1 MMQDFYPD
9 VASSNHTVVGI
20 LSTRMSFNR
29 TVLGK
34 VLLFLEHRM
43 QRAFL
48 MQIYCG
54 TYLRYPMRAL
64 KYLNKYFLKYKW
76 LLGAGAFFVIVS
88 VIFKLFPA
96 LLIRNSFDTIATV
109 IDDYKEGNVQDK
121 LVRWKLI
128 RYGLYIIASAIL
140 QGVFM
145 YLMRQTIV
153 VMSRHIEFDLKN
165 VVFEQYQR
173 LTQRFFK
180 QNNTGDLMNRISE
193 DVGKVRMYVG
203 PAIMYAL
210 NTGFTI
216 VLVISIMLS
225 VSPKLTLLTLAP
237 LPLLAFL
244 VYKVANLINVKS
256 LAVQEQLS
264 TLSTFAQE
272 SFSGMRVIKSYHR
285 LNWFNRKFKQEAIQY
300 RSVNEELFKVN
311 ATFQPIM
318 ILMVGISTLITIY
331 VGGRLYFNGEVSAG
345 NITEFIYYVNL
356 LTWPIASIG
365 WVTSLVQSAAA
376 SMERLN
382 EFLSEEPDFKSGT
395 HKPDTF
401 LGRVEFKNVSFTY
414 PNSGI
419 QALDNVSFKVE
430 AGHSLGI
437 LGKTG
442 SGKSTIT
449 ALMVR
454 QYDPSEGQILV
465 DGVNIKDW
473 HLPTL
478 KRYLGWV
485 PQEAFLFSDTIARNI
500 AFGLDTFSIQ
510 EVERAAVAAGV
521 HDNIIDFPKGY
532 ETKVGERGIT
542 LSGGQKQRVSIA
554 RALAKDPKLMV
565 FDDCL
570 SAVDTETEELIL
582 GNIKEATSSI
592 SSIIIAHRVSS
603 VKHCEQIICLDNGAV
618 IEKGTHSELEN
629 AGGHYSELISLQ
641 LEQ

>member
-1 MMQDFYPD
+1 MQ
-9 VASSNHTVVGI
+9 
-20 LSTRMSFNR
+20 
-29 TVLGK
+29 
-34 VLLFLEHRM
+34 
-43 QRAFL
+43 
-48 MQIYCG
+48 
-54 TYLRYPMRAL
+54 AL
-64 KYLNKYFLKYKW
+64 KYLNKYFIKYKW
-76 LLGAGAFFVIVS
+76 LLGAGAFFVIIS

-96 LLIRNSFDTIATV
+96 LLIRNSFDTIAEV
-109 IDDYKEGNVQDK
+109 IENYKTGAVQNE
-121 LVRWKLI
+121 LVRWELI
-128 RYGLYIIASAIL
+128 KYGLFIIASAVL
-140 QGVFM
+140 QGIFM
-145 YLMRQTIV
+145 YFMRQTIV
-153 VMSRHIEFDLKN
+153 VMSRHIEYDLKN
-165 VVFEQYQR
+165 VVFDQYQR

-216 VLVISIMLS
+216 ILVISIMMS

-244 VYKVANLINVKS
+244 VYKVATLINVKS
-256 LAVQEQLS
+256 LAVQQQLS

-285 LNWFNRKFKQEAIQY
+285 LHWFNAKFKAEAIEY
-300 RSVNEELFKVN
+300 RSVNEELFRVN

-318 ILMVGISTLITIY
+318 ILMVGISTLITIF
-331 VGGRLYFNGEVSAG
+331 VGGQLYFAGEVSAG

-382 EFLSEEPDFKSGT
+382 EFLSEEPDFKSGDYQPSSFQGT
-395 HKPDTF
+395 VT
-401 LGRVEFKNVSFTY
+401 FKNVSFTY

-419 QALDNVSFKVE
+419 QALDNVSFTLE

-454 QYDPSEGQILV
+454 QYDPTEGQILV
-465 DGVNIKDW
+465 DGVDVKDW

-478 KRYLGWV
+478 KKYLGWV

-500 AFGLDTFSIQ
+500 AFGLDEFNQ
-510 EVERAAVAAGV
+510 NQVEQAAKAAGV
-521 HDNIIDFPKGY
+521 HDNIIDFPKQY
-532 ETKVGERGIT
+532 ETTVGERGVT

-554 RALAKDPKLMV
+554 RALAKSPKLMV

-582 GNIKEATSSI
+582 GNIKEATASI
-592 SSIIIAHRVSS
+592 SSMIVAHRVSS
-603 VKHCEQIICLDNGAV
+603 VKHCEQIICLENGQI
-618 IEKGTHSELEN
+618 IEKGTHEELEI

-641 LEQ
+641 LDQ

>member
-1 MMQDFYPD
+1 MQ
-9 VASSNHTVVGI
+9 
-20 LSTRMSFNR
+20 
-29 TVLGK
+29 
-34 VLLFLEHRM
+34 
-43 QRAFL
+43 
-48 MQIYCG
+48 
-54 TYLRYPMRAL
+54 AL
-64 KYLNKYFLKYKW
+64 KYLNKYFIKYKW

-96 LLIRNSFDTIATV
+96 LLIRNSFDTIAEV
-109 IDDYKEGNVQDK
+109 IENYKTGAVQNE
-121 LVRWKLI
+121 LVRWELI
-128 RYGLYIIASAIL
+128 KYGLFIIASAVL
-140 QGVFM
+140 QGIFM
-145 YLMRQTIV
+145 YFMRQTIV
-153 VMSRHIEFDLKN
+153 VMSRHIEYDLKN

-216 VLVISIMLS
+216 ILVISIMIS

-256 LAVQEQLS
+256 LAVQQQLS

-285 LNWFNRKFKQEAIQY
+285 LHWFNAKFKAEAIEY
-300 RSVNEELFKVN
+300 RSVNEELFRVN

-318 ILMVGISTLITIY
+318 ILMVGISTLITIF
-331 VGGRLYFNGEVSAG
+331 VGGQLYFAGEVSAG

-382 EFLSEEPDFKSGT
+382 EFLSEEPDFKSGDYRPSSFQGT
-395 HKPDTF
+395 VT
-401 LGRVEFKNVSFTY
+401 FKNVSFTY

-419 QALDNVSFKVE
+419 KALNNVSFTLQ

-454 QYDPSEGQILV
+454 QYDPTEGQILI
-465 DGVNIKDW
+465 DGVDVKDW

-478 KRYLGWV
+478 KKYLGWV

-500 AFGLDTFSIQ
+500 AFGLDEFNQ
-510 EVERAAVAAGV
+510 NQVEQAAMAAGV
-521 HDNIIDFPKGY
+521 HDNIIDFPKQY
-532 ETKVGERGIT
+532 ETTVGERGVT

-554 RALAKDPKLMV
+554 RALAKSPKLMV

-582 GNIKEATSSI
+582 GNIKEATASI
-592 SSIIIAHRVSS
+592 SSMIVAHRVSS
-603 VKHCEQIICLDNGAV
+603 VKHCEQIICLENGQI
-618 IEKGTHSELEN
+618 IEKGTHEELEI

-641 LEQ
+641 LDQ

>member
-1 MMQDFYPD
+1 MQ
-9 VASSNHTVVGI
+9 
-20 LSTRMSFNR
+20 
-29 TVLGK
+29 
-34 VLLFLEHRM
+34 
-43 QRAFL
+43 
-48 MQIYCG
+48 
-54 TYLRYPMRAL
+54 AL
-64 KYLNKYFLKYKW
+64 KYLNKYFIKYKW

-96 LLIRNSFDTIATV
+96 LLIRNSFDTIAEV
-109 IDDYKEGNVQDK
+109 IENYKTGAVQNE
-121 LVRWKLI
+121 LVRWELI
-128 RYGLYIIASAIL
+128 KYGLFIIASAVL
-140 QGVFM
+140 QGIFM
-145 YLMRQTIV
+145 YFMRQTIV
-153 VMSRHIEFDLKN
+153 VMSRHIEYDLKN

-216 VLVISIMLS
+216 ILVISIMIS

-256 LAVQEQLS
+256 LAVQQQLS

-285 LNWFNRKFKQEAIQY
+285 LHWFNAKFKAEAIEY
-300 RSVNEELFKVN
+300 RSVNEELFRVN

-318 ILMVGISTLITIY
+318 ILMVGISTLITIF
-331 VGGRLYFNGEVSAG
+331 VGGQLYFAGEVSAG

-382 EFLSEEPDFKSGT
+382 EFLSEEPDFKSGDYRPSSFQGT
-395 HKPDTF
+395 VT
-401 LGRVEFKNVSFTY
+401 FKNVSFTY

-419 QALDNVSFKVE
+419 QALDNVSFTLQ

-454 QYDPSEGQILV
+454 QYDPTEGKILI
-465 DGVNIKDW
+465 DGVDVKDW

-478 KRYLGWV
+478 KKYLGWV

-500 AFGLDTFSIQ
+500 AFGLDEFNQ
-510 EVERAAVAAGV
+510 NQVEQAGMAAGV
-521 HDNIIDFPKGY
+521 HDNIIDFPKQY
-532 ETKVGERGIT
+532 ETTVGERGVT

-554 RALAKDPKLMV
+554 RALAKSPKLMV

-582 GNIKEATSSI
+582 GNIKEATASI
-592 SSIIIAHRVSS
+592 SSMIVAHRVSS
-603 VKHCEQIICLDNGAV
+603 VKHCEQIICLENGQI
-618 IEKGTHSELEN
+618 IEKGTHEELEI

-641 LEQ
+641 MDQ

>member
-1 MMQDFYPD
+1 MQ
-9 VASSNHTVVGI
+9 
-20 LSTRMSFNR
+20 
-29 TVLGK
+29 
-34 VLLFLEHRM
+34 
-43 QRAFL
+43 
-48 MQIYCG
+48 
-54 TYLRYPMRAL
+54 AL
-64 KYLNKYFLKYKW
+64 KYLNKYFIKYKW

-96 LLIRNSFDTIATV
+96 LLIRNSFDTIAEV
-109 IDDYKEGNVQDK
+109 IENYKTGAVQNE
-121 LVRWKLI
+121 LVRWELI
-128 RYGLYIIASAIL
+128 KYGLFIIASAVL
-140 QGVFM
+140 QGIFM
-145 YLMRQTIV
+145 YFMRQTIV
-153 VMSRHIEFDLKN
+153 VMSRHIEYDLKN

-216 VLVISIMLS
+216 ILVISIMIS

-256 LAVQEQLS
+256 LAVQQQLS

-285 LNWFNRKFKQEAIQY
+285 LHWFNAKFKAEAIEY
-300 RSVNEELFKVN
+300 RSVNEELFRVN

-318 ILMVGISTLITIY
+318 ILMVGISTLITIF
-331 VGGRLYFNGEVSAG
+331 VGGQLYFAGEVSAG

-382 EFLSEEPDFKSGT
+382 EFLSEEPDFKSGDYQPSSFQGT
-395 HKPDTF
+395 VT
-401 LGRVEFKNVSFTY
+401 FKNVSFTY

-419 QALDNVSFKVE
+419 QALDNVSFTLQ

-442 SGKSTIT
+442 SGKSTVT

-454 QYDPSEGQILV
+454 QYDPTEGQILI
-465 DGVNIKDW
+465 DGVDVKDW

-478 KRYLGWV
+478 KKYLGWV

-500 AFGLDTFSIQ
+500 AFGLDEFNQ
-510 EVERAAVAAGV
+510 DQVEQAAKAAGV
-521 HDNIIDFPKGY
+521 HDNIIDFPKQY
-532 ETKVGERGIT
+532 ETTVGERGVT

-554 RALAKDPKLMV
+554 RALAKSPKLMV

-582 GNIKEATSSI
+582 GNIKEATASI
-592 SSIIIAHRVSS
+592 SSMIVAHRVSS
-603 VKHCEQIICLDNGAV
+603 VKHCEQIICLENGQI
-618 IEKGTHSELEN
+618 IEKGTHEELEI

-641 LEQ
+641 LDQ

>member
-1 MMQDFYPD
+1 MQ
-9 VASSNHTVVGI
+9 
-20 LSTRMSFNR
+20 
-29 TVLGK
+29 
-34 VLLFLEHRM
+34 
-43 QRAFL
+43 
-48 MQIYCG
+48 
-54 TYLRYPMRAL
+54 AL
-64 KYLNKYFLKYKW
+64 KYLNKYFIKYKW

-96 LLIRNSFDTIATV
+96 LLIRNSFDTIAEV
-109 IDDYKEGNVQDK
+109 IENYKTGVVQNE
-121 LVRWKLI
+121 LVRWELI
-128 RYGLYIIASAIL
+128 KYGLFIIASAVL
-140 QGVFM
+140 QGIFM
-145 YLMRQTIV
+145 YFMRQTIV
-153 VMSRHIEFDLKN
+153 VMSRHIEYDLKN

-216 VLVISIMLS
+216 ILVISIMIS

-256 LAVQEQLS
+256 LAVQQQLS

-285 LNWFNRKFKQEAIQY
+285 LHWFNAKFKVEAIEY
-300 RSVNEELFKVN
+300 RSVNEELFRVN

-318 ILMVGISTLITIY
+318 ILMVGISTLITIF
-331 VGGRLYFNGEVSAG
+331 VGGQLYFAGEVSAG

-382 EFLSEEPDFKSGT
+382 EFLSEEPDFKSGDYRPSSFQGT
-395 HKPDTF
+395 VT
-401 LGRVEFKNVSFTY
+401 FKNVSFTY

-419 QALDNVSFKVE
+419 KALNNVSFTLQ

-454 QYDPSEGQILV
+454 QYDPTDGQILI
-465 DGVNIKDW
+465 DGVDVKDW

-478 KRYLGWV
+478 KKYLGWV

-500 AFGLDTFSIQ
+500 AFGLDEFDQ
-510 EVERAAVAAGV
+510 NQVEQAAMAAGV
-521 HDNIIDFPKGY
+521 HDNIVDFPKQY
-532 ETKVGERGIT
+532 ETAVGERGVT

-554 RALAKDPKLMV
+554 RALAKSTKLMV

-582 GNIKEATSSI
+582 GNIKEATASI
-592 SSIIIAHRVSS
+592 SSMIVAHRVSS
-603 VKHCEQIICLDNGAV
+603 VKHCEQIICLENGQI
-618 IEKGTHSELEN
+618 IEKGTHEELEI

-641 LEQ
+641 LDQ

>member
-1 MMQDFYPD
+1 MQ
-9 VASSNHTVVGI
+9 
-20 LSTRMSFNR
+20 
-29 TVLGK
+29 
-34 VLLFLEHRM
+34 
-43 QRAFL
+43 
-48 MQIYCG
+48 
-54 TYLRYPMRAL
+54 AL
-64 KYLNKYFLKYKW
+64 KYLNKYFIKYKW

-96 LLIRNSFDTIATV
+96 LLIRNSFDTIAAV
-109 IDDYKEGNVQDK
+109 IENYKTGAVQNE
-121 LVRWKLI
+121 LVRWELI
-128 RYGLYIIASAIL
+128 KYGLFIIASAVL
-140 QGVFM
+140 QGIFM
-145 YLMRQTIV
+145 YFMRQTIV
-153 VMSRHIEFDLKN
+153 VMSRHIEYDLKN

-216 VLVISIMLS
+216 VLVISIMIS

-256 LAVQEQLS
+256 LAVQQQLS

-285 LNWFNRKFKQEAIQY
+285 LHWFNAKFKAEAIEY
-300 RSVNEELFKVN
+300 RSVNEELFRVN

-318 ILMVGISTLITIY
+318 ILMVGISTLITIF
-331 VGGRLYFNGEVSAG
+331 VGGQLYFAGEVSAG

-382 EFLSEEPDFKSGT
+382 EFLSEEPDFKSGDYQPSSFQGT
-395 HKPDTF
+395 VT
-401 LGRVEFKNVSFTY
+401 FKNVSFTY

-419 QALDNVSFKVE
+419 QALDNVSFTLE

-454 QYDPSEGQILV
+454 QYDPTEGQILV
-465 DGVNIKDW
+465 DGVDVKDW

-478 KRYLGWV
+478 KKYLGWV

-500 AFGLDTFSIQ
+500 AFGLDEFNQ
-510 EVERAAVAAGV
+510 NQVEQAAKAAGV
-521 HDNIIDFPKGY
+521 HDNIIDFPKQY
-532 ETKVGERGIT
+532 KTTVGERGVT

-554 RALAKDPKLMV
+554 RALAKSPKLMV

-582 GNIKEATSSI
+582 GNIKEATASI
-592 SSIIIAHRVSS
+592 SSMIVAHRVSS
-603 VKHCEQIICLDNGAV
+603 VKHCEQIICLENGQI
-618 IEKGTHSELEN
+618 IEKGTHEELEI

-641 LEQ
+641 LDQ

>member
-1 MMQDFYPD
+1 MQ
-9 VASSNHTVVGI
+9 
-20 LSTRMSFNR
+20 
-29 TVLGK
+29 
-34 VLLFLEHRM
+34 
-43 QRAFL
+43 
-48 MQIYCG
+48 
-54 TYLRYPMRAL
+54 AL
-64 KYLNKYFLKYKW
+64 KYLNKYFIKYKW

-96 LLIRNSFDTIATV
+96 LLIRNSFDTIAEV
-109 IDDYKEGNVQDK
+109 IENYKTGAVQNE
-121 LVRWKLI
+121 LVRWELI
-128 RYGLYIIASAIL
+128 KYGLFIIASAVL
-140 QGVFM
+140 QGIFM
-145 YLMRQTIV
+145 YFMRQTIV
-153 VMSRHIEFDLKN
+153 VMSRHIEYDLKN

-216 VLVISIMLS
+216 ILVISIMIS

-256 LAVQEQLS
+256 LAVQQQLS

-285 LNWFNRKFKQEAIQY
+285 LHWFNAKFKAEAIEY
-300 RSVNEELFKVN
+300 RSVNEELFRVN

-318 ILMVGISTLITIY
+318 ILMVGISTLITIF
-331 VGGRLYFNGEVSAG
+331 VGGQLYFAGEVSAG

-382 EFLSEEPDFKSGT
+382 EFLSEEPDFKSGDYQPSSFQGT
-395 HKPDTF
+395 VT
-401 LGRVEFKNVSFTY
+401 FKNVSFTY

-419 QALDNVSFKVE
+419 QALDNVSFTLQ

-454 QYDPSEGQILV
+454 QYDPTEGHILI
-465 DGVNIKDW
+465 DGVDVKDW

-478 KRYLGWV
+478 KKYLGWV

-500 AFGLDTFSIQ
+500 AFGLDEFNQ
-510 EVERAAVAAGV
+510 NQVEQAAMAAGV
-521 HDNIIDFPKGY
+521 HDNILDFPKKY
-532 ETKVGERGIT
+532 ETKVGERGVT

-554 RALAKDPKLMV
+554 RALAKSPKLMV

-582 GNIKEATSSI
+582 GNIKEATASI
-592 SSIIIAHRVSS
+592 SSMIVAHRVSS
-603 VKHCEQIICLDNGAV
+603 VKHCEQILCLENGQI
-618 IEKGTHSELEN
+618 IEKGTHEELEN

-641 LEQ
+641 LDQ

>member
-1 MMQDFYPD
+1 MQ
-9 VASSNHTVVGI
+9 
-20 LSTRMSFNR
+20 
-29 TVLGK
+29 
-34 VLLFLEHRM
+34 
-43 QRAFL
+43 
-48 MQIYCG
+48 
-54 TYLRYPMRAL
+54 AL
-64 KYLNKYFLKYKW
+64 KYLNKYFIKYKW

-96 LLIRNSFDTIATV
+96 LLIRNSFDTIAAV
-109 IDDYKEGNVQDK
+109 IENYKTGAVQNE
-121 LVRWKLI
+121 LVRWELI
-128 RYGLYIIASAIL
+128 KYGLFIIASAVL
-140 QGVFM
+140 QGIFM
-145 YLMRQTIV
+145 YFMRQTIV
-153 VMSRHIEFDLKN
+153 VMSRHIEYDLKN

-216 VLVISIMLS
+216 ILVISIMIS

-244 VYKVANLINVKS
+244 VYKVANLINIKS
-256 LAVQEQLS
+256 LAVQQQLS

-285 LNWFNRKFKQEAIQY
+285 LHWFNAKFKAEAIEY
-300 RSVNEELFKVN
+300 RSVNEELFRVN

-318 ILMVGISTLITIY
+318 ILMVGISTLITIF
-331 VGGRLYFNGEVSAG
+331 VGGQLYFAGEVSAG

-382 EFLSEEPDFKSGT
+382 EFLSEEPDFKSGDYQPSSFQGT
-395 HKPDTF
+395 VT
-401 LGRVEFKNVSFTY
+401 FKNVSFTY

-419 QALDNVSFKVE
+419 QALDNVSFTLE

-454 QYDPSEGQILV
+454 QYDPTEGQILV
-465 DGVNIKDW
+465 DGVDVKDW

-478 KRYLGWV
+478 KKYLGWV

-500 AFGLDTFSIQ
+500 AFGLDEFNQ
-510 EVERAAVAAGV
+510 NQVEQAAMAAGV
-521 HDNIIDFPKGY
+521 HDNIVDFPKQY
-532 ETKVGERGIT
+532 ETTVGERGVT

-554 RALAKDPKLMV
+554 RALAKSPKLMV

-582 GNIKEATSSI
+582 GNIKEATASI
-592 SSIIIAHRVSS
+592 SSMIVAHRVSS
-603 VKHCEQIICLDNGAV
+603 VKHCEQIICLENGQI
-618 IEKGTHSELEN
+618 IEKGTHEELEI

-641 LEQ
+641 LDQ

>member
-1 MMQDFYPD
+1 MQ
-9 VASSNHTVVGI
+9 
-20 LSTRMSFNR
+20 
-29 TVLGK
+29 
-34 VLLFLEHRM
+34 
-43 QRAFL
+43 
-48 MQIYCG
+48 
-54 TYLRYPMRAL
+54 AL
-64 KYLNKYFLKYKW
+64 KYLNKYFIRYKW

-96 LLIRNSFDTIATV
+96 LLIRNSFDTIAEV
-109 IDDYKEGNVQDK
+109 IENYKTGAVQNE
-121 LVRWKLI
+121 LVRWELI
-128 RYGLYIIASAIL
+128 KYGLFIIASAVL
-140 QGVFM
+140 QGIFM
-145 YLMRQTIV
+145 YFMRQTIV
-153 VMSRHIEFDLKN
+153 VMSRHIEYDLKN

-216 VLVISIMLS
+216 ILVISIMIS

-256 LAVQEQLS
+256 LAVQQQLS

-285 LNWFNRKFKQEAIQY
+285 LHWFNAKFKAEAIEY
-300 RSVNEELFKVN
+300 RSVNEELFRVN

-318 ILMVGISTLITIY
+318 ILMVGISTLITIF
-331 VGGRLYFNGEVSAG
+331 VGGQLYFAGEVSAG

-382 EFLSEEPDFKSGT
+382 EFLSEEPDFKSGDYQPSSFQGT
-395 HKPDTF
+395 VT
-401 LGRVEFKNVSFTY
+401 FKNVSFTY

-419 QALDNVSFKVE
+419 QALDNVSFTLE

-454 QYDPSEGQILV
+454 QYDPTEGHILI
-465 DGVNIKDW
+465 DGVDVKDW

-478 KRYLGWV
+478 KKYLGWV

-500 AFGLDTFSIQ
+500 AFGLDEFNQ
-510 EVERAAVAAGV
+510 NQVEQAAMAAGV
-521 HDNIIDFPKGY
+521 HDNIVDFPKQY
-532 ETKVGERGIT
+532 ETTVGERGVT

-554 RALAKDPKLMV
+554 RALAKSPKLMV

-592 SSIIIAHRVSS
+592 SSMIVAHRVSS
-603 VKHCEQIICLDNGAV
+603 VKHCEQIICLENGQI
-618 IEKGTHSELEN
+618 IEKGTHEELEI

-641 LEQ
+641 LDQ

>member
-1 MMQDFYPD
+1 MQ
-9 VASSNHTVVGI
+9 
-20 LSTRMSFNR
+20 
-29 TVLGK
+29 
-34 VLLFLEHRM
+34 
-43 QRAFL
+43 
-48 MQIYCG
+48 
-54 TYLRYPMRAL
+54 AL
-64 KYLNKYFLKYKW
+64 KYLNKYFIKYKW

-96 LLIRNSFDTIATV
+96 LLIRNSFDTIAAV
-109 IDDYKEGNVQDK
+109 IENYKTGAVQNE
-121 LVRWKLI
+121 LVRWELI
-128 RYGLYIIASAIL
+128 KYGLFIIASAVL
-140 QGVFM
+140 QGIFM
-145 YLMRQTIV
+145 YFMRQTIV
-153 VMSRHIEFDLKN
+153 VMSRHIEYDLKN
-165 VVFEQYQR
+165 VVFDQYQR

-216 VLVISIMLS
+216 ILVISIMIS

-256 LAVQEQLS
+256 LAVQQQLS

-285 LNWFNRKFKQEAIQY
+285 LHWFNAKFKAEAIEY
-300 RSVNEELFKVN
+300 RSVNEELFRVN

-318 ILMVGISTLITIY
+318 ILMVGISTLITIF
-331 VGGRLYFNGEVSAG
+331 VGGQLYFAGEVSAG

-382 EFLSEEPDFKSGT
+382 EFLSEEPDFKSGDYQPSSFQGT
-395 HKPDTF
+395 VT
-401 LGRVEFKNVSFTY
+401 FKNVSFTY

-419 QALDNVSFKVE
+419 QALDNVSFTLQ

-454 QYDPSEGQILV
+454 QYDPTEGHILI
-465 DGVNIKDW
+465 DGVDVKDW

-478 KRYLGWV
+478 KKYLGWV

-500 AFGLDTFSIQ
+500 AFGLDEFNQ
-510 EVERAAVAAGV
+510 NQVEQAAMAAGV
-521 HDNIIDFPKGY
+521 HDNIVDFPKQY
-532 ETKVGERGIT
+532 ETTVGERGVT

-554 RALAKDPKLMV
+554 RALAKSPKLMV

-582 GNIKEATSSI
+582 GNIKEATASI
-592 SSIIIAHRVSS
+592 TSMIVAHRVSS
-603 VKHCEQIICLDNGAV
+603 VKHCEQIICLENGQI
-618 IEKGTHSELEN
+618 IEKGTHEELEI

-641 LEQ
+641 LDQ

>member
-1 MMQDFYPD
+1 MQ
-9 VASSNHTVVGI
+9 
-20 LSTRMSFNR
+20 
-29 TVLGK
+29 
-34 VLLFLEHRM
+34 
-43 QRAFL
+43 
-48 MQIYCG
+48 
-54 TYLRYPMRAL
+54 AL
-64 KYLNKYFLKYKW
+64 KYLNKYFIKYKW

-96 LLIRNSFDTIATV
+96 LLIRNSFDTIAEV
-109 IDDYKEGNVQDK
+109 IENYKTGAVQNE
-121 LVRWKLI
+121 LVRWELI
-128 RYGLYIIASAIL
+128 KYGLFIIASAML
-140 QGVFM
+140 QGIFM
-145 YLMRQTIV
+145 YFMRQTIV
-153 VMSRHIEFDLKN
+153 VMSRHIEYDLKN

-216 VLVISIMLS
+216 ILVISIMIS

-256 LAVQEQLS
+256 LAVQQQLS

-285 LNWFNRKFKQEAIQY
+285 LHWFNAKFKAEAIEY
-300 RSVNEELFKVN
+300 RSVNEELFRVN

-318 ILMVGISTLITIY
+318 ILMVGISTLITIF
-331 VGGRLYFNGEVSAG
+331 VGGQLYFAGEVSAG

-382 EFLSEEPDFKSGT
+382 EFLSEEPDFKSGDYRPSSFQGT
-395 HKPDTF
+395 VT
-401 LGRVEFKNVSFTY
+401 FKNVSFTY

-419 QALDNVSFKVE
+419 QALDNVSFTLQ

-454 QYDPSEGQILV
+454 QYDPTEGQILI
-465 DGVNIKDW
+465 DGVDVKDW

-478 KRYLGWV
+478 KKYLGWV

-500 AFGLDTFSIQ
+500 AFGLDEFNQ
-510 EVERAAVAAGV
+510 DQVEQAAKAAGV
-521 HDNIIDFPKGY
+521 HDNIIDFPKQY
-532 ETKVGERGIT
+532 ETTVGERGIT

-554 RALAKDPKLMV
+554 RALAKSPKLMV

-582 GNIKEATSSI
+582 GNIKEATASI
-592 SSIIIAHRVSS
+592 SSMIVAHRVSS
-603 VKHCEQIICLDNGAV
+603 VKHCEQIICLENGQI
-618 IEKGTHSELEN
+618 IEKGTHEELEI

-641 LEQ
+641 LDQ

>member
-1 MMQDFYPD
+1 
-9 VASSNHTVVGI
+9 
-20 LSTRMSFNR
+20 
-29 TVLGK
+29 
-34 VLLFLEHRM
+34 
-43 QRAFL
+43 
-48 MQIYCG
+48 
-54 TYLRYPMRAL
+54 MRAL
-64 KYLNKYFLKYKW
+64 KYLNKYLLKYKW
-76 LLGAGAFFVIVS
+76 LLVAGAFFVIVS

-109 IDDYKEGNVQDK
+109 IDDYKEGNVQDE
-121 LVRWKLI
+121 LVRWELI

-145 YLMRQTIV
+145 YFMRQTIV

-216 VLVISIMLS
+216 ILVISIMIS

-272 SFSGMRVIKSYHR
+272 GFSGMRVIKSYHR
-285 LNWFNRKFKQEAIQY
+285 LDWFNRKLKKEAIEY
-300 RSVNEELFKVN
+300 RSVNEELFRVN

-382 EFLSEEPDFKSGT
+382 EFLSEKPDFESGT
-395 HKPDTF
+395 HKPASF
-401 LGRVEFKNVSFTY
+401 QGQVEFKNVSFTY

-419 QALDNVSFKVE
+419 QALDKVSFTVE

-478 KRYLGWV
+478 KKYLGWV
-485 PQEAFLFSDTIARNI
+485 PQEAFLFSDTIAHNI
-500 AFGLDTFSIQ
+500 AFGLDTFNIQ
-510 EVERAAVAAGV
+510 KVEHAARAAGV
-521 HDNIIDFPKGY
+521 HENIIDFPKGY

-592 SSIIIAHRVSS
+592 SSMIIAHRVSS
-603 VKHCEQIICLDNGAV
+603 VKHCEQIICLDNGAI
-618 IEKGTHSELEN
+618 IEKGTHAELEN

>member
-1 MMQDFYPD
+1 MQ
-9 VASSNHTVVGI
+9 
-20 LSTRMSFNR
+20 
-29 TVLGK
+29 
-34 VLLFLEHRM
+34 
-43 QRAFL
+43 
-48 MQIYCG
+48 
-54 TYLRYPMRAL
+54 AL
-64 KYLNKYFLKYKW
+64 KYLNKYFIKYKW

-96 LLIRNSFDTIATV
+96 LLIRNSFDTIAEV
-109 IDDYKEGNVQDK
+109 IENHGSGAVQNE
-121 LVRWKLI
+121 LVRWELI
-128 RYGLYIIASAIL
+128 KYGLFIIASAVL
-140 QGVFM
+140 QGIFM
-145 YLMRQTIV
+145 YFMRQTIV
-153 VMSRHIEFDLKN
+153 VMSRHIEYDLKN
-165 VVFEQYQR
+165 VIFEQYQR

-216 VLVISIMLS
+216 ILVISIMIS

-256 LAVQEQLS
+256 LAVQQQLS

-285 LNWFNRKFKQEAIQY
+285 LHWFNAKFKAEAIEY
-300 RSVNEELFKVN
+300 RSVNEELFRVN

-318 ILMVGISTLITIY
+318 ILMVGISTLITIF
-331 VGGRLYFNGEVSAG
+331 VGGQLYFAGEVSAG

-382 EFLSEEPDFKSGT
+382 EFLSEEPDFKTGDYRPSSFQGT
-395 HKPDTF
+395 VTF
-401 LGRVEFKNVSFTY
+401 KKVSFTY

-419 QALDNVSFKVE
+419 KALNNVSFTLQ

-454 QYDPSEGQILV
+454 QYDPTEGQILV
-465 DGVNIKDW
+465 DGVDVKDW

-478 KRYLGWV
+478 KKYLGWV

-500 AFGLDTFSIQ
+500 AFGLDEFNQ
-510 EVERAAVAAGV
+510 NQVEQAAKAAGV
-521 HDNIIDFPKGY
+521 HDNIIDFPKQY
-532 ETKVGERGIT
+532 KTTVGERGVT

-554 RALAKDPKLMV
+554 RALAKSPKLMV

-582 GNIKEATSSI
+582 GNIKEATASI
-592 SSIIIAHRVSS
+592 SSMIVAHRVSS
-603 VKHCEQIICLDNGAV
+603 VKHCEQIICLENGQI
-618 IEKGTHSELEN
+618 IEKGTHEELEI

-641 LEQ
+641 LDQ

>member
-1 MMQDFYPD
+1 MQ
-9 VASSNHTVVGI
+9 
-20 LSTRMSFNR
+20 
-29 TVLGK
+29 
-34 VLLFLEHRM
+34 
-43 QRAFL
+43 
-48 MQIYCG
+48 
-54 TYLRYPMRAL
+54 AL
-64 KYLNKYFLKYKW
+64 KYLNKYFIKYKW

-96 LLIRNSFDTIATV
+96 LLIRNSFDTIAEV
-109 IDDYKEGNVQDK
+109 IENYKTGAVQNE
-121 LVRWKLI
+121 LVRWELI
-128 RYGLYIIASAIL
+128 KYGLFIIASAVL
-140 QGVFM
+140 QGIFM
-145 YLMRQTIV
+145 YFMRQTIV
-153 VMSRHIEFDLKN
+153 VMSRHIEYDLKN

-216 VLVISIMLS
+216 ILVISIMIS

-256 LAVQEQLS
+256 LAVQQQLS

-285 LNWFNRKFKQEAIQY
+285 LHWFNAKFKTEAIEY
-300 RSVNEELFKVN
+300 RSVNEELFRVN

-318 ILMVGISTLITIY
+318 ILMVGISTLITIF
-331 VGGRLYFNGEVSAG
+331 VGGQLYFAGEVSPG

-382 EFLSEEPDFKSGT
+382 EFLSEEPDFNSGDYRPSSFQGT
-395 HKPDTF
+395 
-401 LGRVEFKNVSFTY
+401 VAFKNVSFTY

-419 QALDNVSFKVE
+419 QALDNVSFTLQ
-430 AGHSLGI
+430 AGQSLGI

-454 QYDPSEGQILV
+454 QYDPTEGQILI
-465 DGVNIKDW
+465 DGVDVKDW

-478 KRYLGWV
+478 KKFLGWV

-500 AFGLDTFSIQ
+500 AFGLDKFNQ
-510 EVERAAVAAGV
+510 NQVEQAAMAAGV
-521 HDNIIDFPKGY
+521 HDNIIDFPKQY
-532 ETKVGERGIT
+532 ETTVGERGVT

-554 RALAKDPKLMV
+554 RALAKSPKLMV

-582 GNIKEATSSI
+582 GNIKEATASI
-592 SSIIIAHRVSS
+592 SSLIVAHRVSS
-603 VKHCEQIICLDNGAV
+603 VKHCEQIICLENGQI
-618 IEKGTHSELEN
+618 IEKGTHEELEI

-641 LEQ
+641 LDQ